1 MNNQVN
7 NVSFGAQVK
16 FSTSPRATTMVDG
29 PKLKKVEKMFAEQT
43 KGSNGKMSIV
53 LDAQGRI
60 IEYPCASVSYTKGK
74 YEDYFGTMRDKAL
87 FFDDNAKPQKLV
99 NKLKNMLKFFEQRK
113 NMLDLIEQ
121 KKMYL
126 KLLMSFL
133 YFLHL
138 HVYIV
143 WPLQYVLL

>member
-16 FSTSPRATTMVDG
+16 FSTSPRATTMIDG

-60 IEYPCASVSYTKGK
+60 IEYPCECVS
-74 YEDYFGTMRDKAL
+74 
-87 FFDDNAKPQKLV
+87 
-99 NKLKNMLKFFEQRK
+99 
-113 NMLDLIEQ
+113 
-121 KKMYL
+121 
-126 KLLMSFL
+126 
-133 YFLHL
+133 
-138 HVYIV
+138 
-143 WPLQYVLL
+143 